1 MEEMVYVDKMGK
13 EYQVLHAFPFAYLYE
28 DGYEIFKGSLKG
40 IEELGLKFL
49 RKGTLNV
56 SGTEL

>member
-1 MEEMVYVDKMGK
+1 MEEMVYVDRMGK

-40 IEELGLKFL
+40 IEELGLKFS

-56 SGTEL
+56 GGTEL